1 MSPPSSQARS
11 LRENRGASRPSLTS
25 RVTTK
30 RAHSVAASMRTG
42 TVWVNDYHMI
52 TPTQPFGGY
61 KQSGIGREL
70 GDYGYNEYRQIK
82 HVWQNTATDRNG
94 YLHFAALSGNI

>member
-1 MSPPSSQARS
+1 VGERLPHDHADAAVRRVQAVGHR
-11 LRENRGASRPSLTS
+11 
-25 RVTTK
+25 
-30 RAHSVAASMRTG
+30 
-42 TVWVNDYHMI
+42 
-52 TPTQPFGGY
+52 
-61 KQSGIGREL
+61 REL

>member
-1 MSPPSSQARS
+1 
-11 LRENRGASRPSLTS
+11 
-25 RVTTK
+25 
-30 RAHSVAASMRTG
+30 
-42 TVWVNDYHMI
+42 MI

-82 HVWQNTATDRNG
+82 HVWQNTSTDRNG